1 MRDIAAEGAQPAIT
15 ALCLSHGL
23 RGLWSAPIRT
33 PDGSTFLGLLGFFLR
48 TVRDPKPGEL
58 ALLERVRDL
67 AAVAIDRD
75 ARTKELGRL
84 ALHDTLTGLPNRA
97 LAQDRLEH
105 ALARLRNGDDD
116 SMVAVLFVDL
126 DRFKLVNDGLGHETG
141 DELLVAV
148 SRRLSAAVRHQDTI
162 ARFGGDEFV
171 VLCEDL
177 SDEDQAVELAERARA
192 RLRRAVRALACGSE
206 RVRQHRHRG
215 HQSFL

>member
-1 MRDIAAEGAQPAIT
+1 M
-15 ALCLSHGL
+15 LSHGL

-33 PDGSTFLGLLGFFLR
+33 PDGSEFLGLLGLFLD

-116 SMVAVLFVDL
+116 TMVAVLFVDL

-148 SRRLSAAVRHQDTI
+148 EPATEYD
-162 ARFGGDEFV
+162 G
-171 VLCEDL
+171 
-177 SDEDQAVELAERARA
+177 QAPGHH
-192 RLRRAVRALACGSE
+192 RAL
-206 RVRQHRHRG
+206 RW
-215 HQSFL
+215 